1 MLARAVALV
10 NRSCTRQHTER
21 EGVAV
26 VSALHRSMC
35 DNIIATWAFLPEGH
49 TVLSLLLP
57 NSPALQPPRPRGPH
71 AACYLLMGADK
82 LSSTAH
88 SRGINIPPK
97 I

>member
-35 DNIIATWAFLPEGH
+35 DSVLATWAFLPEEPHGAQSAAPKL
-49 TVLSLLLP
+49 TRLAASEAQGSPRRVL
-57 NSPALQPPRPRGPH
+57 RTHGCR
-71 AACYLLMGADK
+71 
-82 LSSTAH
+82 
-88 SRGINIPPK
+88 
-97 I
+97 